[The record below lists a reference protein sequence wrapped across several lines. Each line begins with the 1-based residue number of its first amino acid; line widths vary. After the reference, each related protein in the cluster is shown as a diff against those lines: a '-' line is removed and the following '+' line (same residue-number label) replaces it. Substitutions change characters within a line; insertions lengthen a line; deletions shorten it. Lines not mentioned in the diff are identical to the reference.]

1 VFGSSDKFRHYHV
14 GASAHPA
21 CHLHSRQCPACHSQF
36 ITQHIHFVTEPFGRR
51 SINRYFYS
59 SYRKGRRSPA
69 RPILPT
75 IRHEIDFR
83 YTNGLAIGSCMADT
97 SHISIAH
104 KRSHRCMLAP
114 YTFVRERFFPFG
126 SQQVSLSGEKRFV
139 FLFIIHRLHPLHLS
153 PDRLPSPLKRL
164 ILFQFQ
170 TFFHPIVCPFQSLI
184 SNSVNG
190 KRFKSACFPADVQ
203 CVPTINTHSL
213 ERTIGKSN
221 GPGGQEFD
229 ISGFCKHQHLHQ
241 QTRKAQYRI

>member
-1 VFGSSDKFRHYHV
+1 
-14 GASAHPA
+14 
-21 CHLHSRQCPACHSQF
+21 
-36 ITQHIHFVTEPFGRR
+36 
-51 SINRYFYS
+51 
-59 SYRKGRRSPA
+59 
-69 RPILPT
+69 
-75 IRHEIDFR
+75 
-83 YTNGLAIGSCMADT
+83 
-97 SHISIAH
+97 
-104 KRSHRCMLAP
+104 MLAP

-213 ERTIGKSN
+213 ERTIGKNSIYPDFVN
-221 GPGGQEFD
+221 TSISINRRGKLNIASRLKIARPGSWEV
-229 ISGFCKHQHLHQ
+229 INPS
-241 QTRKAQYRI
+241 